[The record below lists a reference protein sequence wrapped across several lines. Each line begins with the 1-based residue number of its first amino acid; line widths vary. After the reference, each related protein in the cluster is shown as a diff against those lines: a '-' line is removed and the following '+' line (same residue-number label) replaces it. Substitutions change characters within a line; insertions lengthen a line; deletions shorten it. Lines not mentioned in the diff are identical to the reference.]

1 MNCEQCVPNFCR
13 ANKMIPVK
21 IKKISYYHPSR
32 SYAVILEEID
42 GDRNLPVLVGAY
54 EAQSIAIAMEFVETS
69 RPLTHDLIVNMINEI
84 EGKISAIK
92 ITRVEDGIYFS
103 SIDIKS
109 KTFGSKIIDSRPSDA
124 LAIALRVHAPI
135 LVAND
140 VMKEAIVWEEDS
152 LLIEDEIKQS
162 PEMEVL
168 EKQLQ
173 KAIDKEQYEIAARIR
188 DKINDIDN

>member
-1 MNCEQCVPNFCR
+1 M
-13 ANKMIPVK
+13 MIPVK

-54 EAQSIAIAMEFVETS
+54 EAQSIAMAMEFVETP

-84 EGKISAIK
+84 EGKVSAIK
-92 ITRVEDGIYFS
+92 ITNVEDGIYFS
-103 SIDIKS
+103 SIDIDS
-109 KTFGSKIIDSRPSDA
+109 KLFGNKKIDSRPSDA

-135 LVAND
+135 LVAAD

-152 LLIEDEIKQS
+152 IMIEDEIKQS

-168 EKQLQ
+168 EQQLQ

-188 DKINDIDN
+188 DKINDIDH

>member
-1 MNCEQCVPNFCR
+1 M
-13 ANKMIPVK
+13 MIPVK

-54 EAQSIAIAMEFVETS
+54 EAQSIAMAMEFVETP

-84 EGKISAIK
+84 EGKVSAIK
-92 ITRVEDGIYFS
+92 ITKVEDGVYFS
-103 SIDIKS
+103 SIDIDS
-109 KTFGSKIIDSRPSDA
+109 KLFGNKKIDSRPSDA

-135 LVAND
+135 LVAAD

-152 LLIEDEIKQS
+152 IMIEDEIKQS

-168 EKQLQ
+168 EQQLQ
-173 KAIDKEQYEIAARIR
+173 KAIDREQYEIAARIR
-188 DKINDIDN
+188 DKINDIDH